1 MVNIS
6 RTFQEMAFPARHNAP
21 HLYSQ
26 LPAFISFLARK
37 LNLERISTRN
47 YLIKPLLTSTFT
59 STLDLTTLSKSS
71 SSHVIFSHFKRKNGF
86 VWGGVFCVRIGF
98 ATTAERNLR
107 PDDGVLMICIYCKRH
122 SSGFGNIR

>member
-6 RTFQEMAFPARHNAP
+6 RSFQEMAFLARYNAP

-59 STLDLTTLSKSS
+59 STLDLITLSKSS
-71 SSHVIFSHFKRKNGF
+71 SCHVIFPISNGRMGLF
-86 VWGGVFCVRIGF
+86 WGGVFCVRIGF
-98 ATTAERNLR
+98 ATTAEVNLR
-107 PDDGVLMICIYCKRH
+107 PDDGVLMIYIYCKRH